1 MEGTKVIFVDTES
14 EYKELLQRLNGDW
27 INAGGGA
34 SKKINPLKIRPAPR
48 DEDDEEWNVIT
59 TLSWQIGG

>member
-48 DEDDEEWNVIT
+48 DEDDEE
-59 TLSWQIGG
+59 